1 MFPAPIFLVLFAHLF
16 NSSYLQAGIEEL
28 TVLVSP
34 DGKQQVILAG
44 DIHDRHPGTQTER
57 LAAAIAECQKQ
68 DPSPFE
74 VYIEKPASLF
84 TMFDPSPRIT
94 TDLEPALQALNVPGV
109 TVEDCE
115 VRNVAVLA
123 FWLFGQECP
132 DQVFPELVIKTN
144 GKECTVNQ
152 ATFKDLDI
160 EFEELHGS
168 LTQYAQQLPDY
179 MKHVFMDKLSIART
193 QIKTFQEQTKPYIQ
207 TSNTIL
213 EAAIKLAG
221 NHYER
226 ERLKYSSFY
235 PFAQLFDLSM
245 VQKILRTHNAKKLFL
260 PGLLHA
266 KSIKQFLLD
275 IKWKTHNSPQFNQH
289 PANPEEITFAPPL
302 RKQEPLLKNNS

>member
-94 TDLEPALQALNVPGV
+94 TDLEPALQALNAPGV
-109 TVEDCE
+109 RVEDCE

-123 FWLFGQECP
+123 FWLFSDSFSSLGKGSIE
-132 DQVFPELVIKTN
+132 TGN
-144 GKECTVNQ
+144 GKSCSIET
-152 ATFKDLDI
+152 ATLADLDI
-160 EFEELHGS
+160 EFEKLHISLAAYAKSLSTEVHKNFDHELE
-168 LTQYAQQLPDY
+168 
-179 MKHVFMDKLSIART
+179 IAKNQMNGFRRR
-193 QIKTFQEQTKPYIQ
+193 IAPY
-207 TSNTIL
+207 SSHSRTIL
-213 EAAIKLAG
+213 EASKRLVEYDQANPLR
-221 NHYER
+221 YER
-226 ERLKYSSFY
+226 KRIQSAVFQ
-235 PFAQLFDLSM
+235 PFSQLFNLNIIRY
-245 VQKILRTHNAKKLFL
+245 ILRSNCNKKLIVA
-260 PGLLHA
+260 GLRHTQA
-266 KSIKQFLLD
+266 IKQFFSNIPSLLEP
-275 IKWKTHNSPQFNQH
+275 KTPQQNFQSIEKITLLTINL
-289 PANPEEITFAPPL
+289 PSNEE
-302 RKQEPLLKNNS
+302 